1 MSLADVPPRDR
12 LATWCGGWLALV
24 FLLTPLLAWMAP
36 LGFALLAGVAGLACL
51 PAFKVQGRDRQVY
64 LALLAGVVWAIG
76 STAWSPY
83 RAPIWESSATKLCA
97 EVVLYFSL
105 VCAARRASPSTL
117 ALCARLLAWGT
128 AALGLLMLVEAL
140 TGAGVYQAL
149 RIAMS
154 DPIRP
159 DLAEKNIAQ
168 ALFVLALLIGPA
180 SLAAR
185 DAGGWWLT
193 APMAAGLL
201 VGAHVFGYDA
211 PALALAASALAGGMV
226 WAWPRVGPRI
236 LAVGAGVFVM
246 TMPALV
252 QGLRASGLYT
262 QAETAAPLSWAQ
274 RMGYWR
280 HAADW
285 ISDHPLR
292 GWGLDASRMFS
303 PGIQLHPHDA
313 ALQIWLEL
321 GLIGAVAA
329 TAFWAALFLRLSRP
343 ARDPAVAVAAGS
355 AVAYLVFGAV
365 SFGVWQEWWLGLGA
379 LTAAAVTVALRGAE
393 PAPADSHAPVTRRTS
408 TAAPIS
414 E

>member
-1 MSLADVPPRDR
+1 
-12 LATWCGGWLALV
+12 
-24 FLLTPLLAWMAP
+24 
-36 LGFALLAGVAGLACL
+36 
-51 PAFKVQGRDRQVY
+51 
-64 LALLAGVVWAIG
+64 
-76 STAWSPY
+76 
-83 RAPIWESSATKLCA
+83 
-97 EVVLYFSL
+97 
-105 VCAARRASPSTL
+105 
-117 ALCARLLAWGT
+117 
-128 AALGLLMLVEAL
+128 
-140 TGAGVYQAL
+140 
-149 RIAMS
+149 
-154 DPIRP
+154 
-159 DLAEKNIAQ
+159 
-168 ALFVLALLIGPA
+168 
-180 SLAAR
+180 
-185 DAGGWWLT
+185 
-193 APMAAGLL
+193 
-201 VGAHVFGYDA
+201 
-211 PALALAASALAGGMV
+211 
-226 WAWPRVGPRI
+226 
-236 LAVGAGVFVM
+236 M

-379 LTAAAVTVALRGAE
+379 LTAAAATVALRGAE
-393 PAPADSHAPVTRRTS
+393 PAHADSHAPVTRRTS